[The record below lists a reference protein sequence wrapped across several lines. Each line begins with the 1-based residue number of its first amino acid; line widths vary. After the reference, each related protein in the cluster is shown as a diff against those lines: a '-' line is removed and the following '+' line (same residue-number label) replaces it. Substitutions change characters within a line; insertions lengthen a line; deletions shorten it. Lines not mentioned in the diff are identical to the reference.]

1 VGAETASARVRVKL
15 LGMNGHIAPLGV
27 LPALFAG
34 MSQAAFASMHQMD
47 LLVVGEI
54 LVAEGITADVTY
66 APARPGSS

>member
-1 VGAETASARVRVKL
+1 MGAETASARVRVKL
-15 LGMNGHIAPLGV
+15 LGMNGHIAPFWV

-34 MSQAAFASMHQMD
+34 MSQAAFASIHQMD

-54 LVAEGITADVTY
+54 LVAEGITADVTC